1 LKLRVARGDIQ
12 MAQIQVRPDDL
23 VANAEQLRGQAQR
36 IQQAVETV
44 DQQILNRMGPAVFSG
59 NRPDML
65 RSRYV
70 EMQEFLQSFR
80 VMITA
85 FATKLDEAAADFRK
99 ADSTNQG

>member
-1 LKLRVARGDIQ
+1 

-36 IQQAVETV
+36 IQQAVEIV

-80 VMITA
+80 VMINA